1 MDKNFKFGLPDS
13 VIDAVRQVM
22 EAKKMKGVCPH
33 CGKNP
38 CECDHDHDEMDE
50 ELKGGQKKLDKN
62 HNGKI
67 DAEDFKILRKKKGM
81 KEEADQIDELSKGT
95 MKSYVKQ
102 VDKKGESDKRH
113 EGLAMASKK
122 IAKQET
128 NRTLQRA
135 VNKIGNTP
143 GSKKKASDAHKY
155 DASRQELK
163 GRGIHNFAGRRT
175 RYEEADQIDEL
186 SKGTL
191 KSYVNRASDELV
203 THAKSWGHAQAVHKP
218 GANYNKVLKPQ
229 GKMLS
234 RMKGINDAAKKLAKE
249 DVEQIDELS
258 KKTMTSYIDKATH
271 NLAAHGHAMG
281 HDLATQGVRSK
292 DRLSKTLNRQKG
304 IQAAASKLA
313 KEEVE
318 NIDELSKDT
327 LKSYIKKSTSG
338 SAPNSALNL
347 AAHAAHKMTR
357 RKGSDVDVAIKLRDK
372 AEKRGEG
379 IVKAASKLAKEDVEF
394 SAEELARIEEIAAN
408 LDEVVTLRKMTP
420 AEKKAHAEYLSKHSE
435 KLAQAEKTAVKGDSK
450 TFKQRNT
457 EPGDYS
463 KEPSKMGLRQ
473 SLADKGKVS

>member
-13 VIDAVRQVM
+13 VIDSVRQVM

-81 KEEADQIDELSKGT
+81 KEEVEEIDELSKG
-95 MKSYVKQ
+95 
-102 VDKKGESDKRH
+102 
-113 EGLAMASKK
+113 A
-122 IAKQET
+122 
-128 NRTLQRA
+128 
-135 VNKIGNTP
+135 
-143 GSKKKASDAHKY
+143 
-155 DASRQELK
+155 
-163 GRGIHNFAGRRT
+163 
-175 RYEEADQIDEL
+175 
-186 SKGTL
+186 L
-191 KSYVNRASDELV
+191 KSYVDKA
-203 THAKSWGHAQAVHKP
+203 AF
-218 GANYNKVLKPQ
+218 
-229 GKMLS
+229 
-234 RMKGINDAAKKLAKE
+234 DAAKHGH
-249 DVEQIDELS
+249 ELG
-258 KKTMTSYIDKATH
+258 KAGGRIDK
-271 NLAAHGHAMG
+271 
-281 HDLATQGVRSK
+281 V
-292 DRLSKTLNRQKG
+292 QKPLDNINKRMSG
-304 IQAAASKLA
+304 IQAATTKMA

-318 NIDELSKDT
+318 NIDELSKNT

-357 RKGSDVDVAIKLRDK
+357 RKGSDVDDAIKLRDK

-379 IVKAASKLAKEDVEF
+379 IVKAASKLAKEEVEF

-435 KLAQAEKTAVKGDSK
+435 KLAQAEKTAVKGDPK

>member
-81 KEEADQIDELSKGT
+81 KEEVEEIDELSKGA

-191 KSYVNRASDELV
+191 KSYVDKA
-203 THAKSWGHAQAVHKP
+203 AF
-218 GANYNKVLKPQ
+218 
-229 GKMLS
+229 
-234 RMKGINDAAKKLAKE
+234 DAAKHGH
-249 DVEQIDELS
+249 ELG
-258 KKTMTSYIDKATH
+258 KAGGRIDK
-271 NLAAHGHAMG
+271 L
-281 HDLATQGVRSK
+281 
-292 DRLSKTLNRQKG
+292 QKPLDNINKRMSG
-304 IQAAASKLA
+304 IQAATTKMA

-357 RKGSDVDVAIKLRDK
+357 RKGSDVDDAIKLRDK

-435 KLAQAEKTAVKGDSK
+435 KLAQAEKTALKGDPK

>member
-13 VIDAVRQVM
+13 VIDSVRQIM

-81 KEEADQIDELSKGT
+81 KEE
-95 MKSYVKQ
+95 
-102 VDKKGESDKRH
+102 
-113 EGLAMASKK
+113 
-122 IAKQET
+122 
-128 NRTLQRA
+128 
-135 VNKIGNTP
+135 
-143 GSKKKASDAHKY
+143 
-155 DASRQELK
+155 
-163 GRGIHNFAGRRT
+163 
-175 RYEEADQIDEL
+175 
-186 SKGTL
+186 
-191 KSYVNRASDELV
+191 
-203 THAKSWGHAQAVHKP
+203 
-218 GANYNKVLKPQ
+218 
-229 GKMLS
+229 
-234 RMKGINDAAKKLAKE
+234 
-249 DVEQIDELS
+249 
-258 KKTMTSYIDKATH
+258 
-271 NLAAHGHAMG
+271 
-281 HDLATQGVRSK
+281 
-292 DRLSKTLNRQKG
+292 
-304 IQAAASKLA
+304 
-313 KEEVE
+313 VE

-357 RKGSDVDVAIKLRDK
+357 RKGSDVDDAIKLRDK

-379 IVKAASKLAKEDVEF
+379 IVKAASKLAKEEVEF

-435 KLAQAEKTAVKGDSK
+435 KLAQAEKTAVKGDPK